1 MTKFLVITFLIL
13 VLLGLVLLRF
23 RKQIQTAL
31 YVLKMFRQMRNLNQ
45 QRTENVIEKK
55 ETQTG
60 GPLVRCARCGTWI
73 PKTSAMNLG
82 AQTFYCSANCI
93 ESAVP
98 K

>member
-1 MTKFLVITFLIL
+1 MTKFLVITFLIV

-31 YVLKMFRQMRNLNQ
+31 YVLRMFRQMRNAN
-45 QRTENVIEKK
+45 RPAAEKTIEKK
-55 ETQTG
+55 ETPAG
-60 GPLVRCARCGTWI
+60 GPLVRCSRCGTWI
-73 PKTSAMNLG
+73 PKTAAMNLG
-82 AQTFYCSANCI
+82 GKTYYCSANCI

>member
-1 MTKFLVITFLIL
+1 MIKLLVIAFLLI

-31 YVLKMFRQMRNLNQ
+31 YVFRMFRQMRKVNQ
-45 QRTENVIEKK
+45 PRRENVLEKEQK
-55 ETQTG
+55 AG
-60 GPLVRCARCGTWI
+60 GGKLVRCARCGTWI
-73 PKTSAMNLG
+73 PETSAMKLG
-82 AQTFYCSANCI
+82 AKNFYCSANCV

>member
-31 YVLKMFRQMRNLNQ
+31 YVLKMFRQMRRAGQ
-45 QRTENVIEKK
+45 PPAEKTIDTK
-55 ETQTG
+55 EKTG
-60 GPLVRCARCGTWI
+60 GGQLIRCARCGTWI
-73 PKTSAMNLG
+73 PETSAMKLG
-82 AQTFYCSANCI
+82 AKTYYCSANCI